1 MNTALGIKAYRQHA
15 AQTAS
20 KTQIVVML
28 AARMTSDIARAITN
42 IEKHNP
48 AVAHELLVHAQQIV
62 DELST
67 ALDVD
72 TCPAGNELRSLY
84 QFITDELVEANIQKS
99 AQHAAN
105 AHRVA
110 EEVSEMFTAASQ
122 EQAA

>member
-1 MNTALGIKAYRQHA
+1 MNTARGISTYRQHA

-28 AARMTSDIARAITN
+28 AARMASDIAQAIAN
-42 IEKHNP
+42 IEEHNP
-48 AVAHELLVHAQQIV
+48 AAAHELLVHAQQIV

-99 AQHAAN
+99 TQHAAN

-110 EEVSEMFTAASQ
+110 EEISAMFAAAAQ

>member
-1 MNTALGIKAYRQHA
+1 MNTARGISTYRQHA

-28 AARMTSDIARAITN
+28 AARMASDIAQAIAN
-42 IEKHNP
+42 IEEHNP
-48 AVAHELLVHAQQIV
+48 AAAHELLVHAQQIV

-99 AQHAAN
+99 TQHATT

-110 EEVSEMFTAASQ
+110 EEISAMFAAAAQ

>member
-1 MNTALGIKAYRQHA
+1 MNTTRGISAYRQHA
-15 AQTAS
+15 AHTAS

-28 AARMTSDIARAITN
+28 AARMTSDIAQAITN

-48 AVAHELLVHAQQIV
+48 AAAHELLVHAQQVV

-67 ALDVD
+67 ALDVE

-84 QFITDELVEANIQKS
+84 QFITDELIEANIQKS
-99 AQHAAN
+99 TQHASN

-110 EEVSEMFTAASQ
+110 EEISAMFAVAAQ

>member
-1 MNTALGIKAYRQHA
+1 MNMTRGISAYRQHA
-15 AQTAS
+15 AHTAS

-42 IEKHNP
+42 IEEHNP
-48 AVAHELLVHAQQIV
+48 AAAHELLVHAQQIV

-99 AQHAAN
+99 TQHAAN

-110 EEVSEMFTAASQ
+110 EEISAMFAAAAQ

>member
-1 MNTALGIKAYRQHA
+1 MNTTRGISAYRQHA
-15 AQTAS
+15 AHTAS

-28 AARMTSDIARAITN
+28 AARMTSDIAQAITN
-42 IEKHNP
+42 IERHNP
-48 AVAHELLVHAQQIV
+48 AAAHELLVHAQQVV

-84 QFITDELVEANIQKS
+84 QFITDELIEANIQKS
-99 AQHAAN
+99 TQHASN

-110 EEVSEMFTAASQ
+110 EEISAMFAVAAQ

>member
-1 MNTALGIKAYRQHA
+1 MNTARGISAYRQHA
-15 AQTAS
+15 IHTAS
-20 KTQIVVML
+20 KTQTVVML
-28 AARMTSDIARAITN
+28 AARMTSDIAQAITN
-42 IEKHNP
+42 IEEHNP
-48 AVAHELLVHAQQIV
+48 AAAHELLVHAQQIV

-99 AQHAAN
+99 TQHATN

-110 EEVSEMFTAASQ
+110 EEISAMFAAVAQ

>member
-1 MNTALGIKAYRQHA
+1 MNTTRGISAYRQHA
-15 AQTAS
+15 AHTAS

-28 AARMTSDIARAITN
+28 AARMTSDIAQAITN

-48 AVAHELLVHAQQIV
+48 AAAHELLVHAQQVV

-84 QFITDELVEANIQKS
+84 QFITDELIEANIQKS
-99 AQHAAN
+99 TQHASN

-110 EEVSEMFTAASQ
+110 EEISAMFAVAAQ

>member
-1 MNTALGIKAYRQHA
+1 MNTTRGISAYRQHA
-15 AQTAS
+15 AHTAS

-28 AARMTSDIARAITN
+28 AARMTSDIAQAICN
-42 IEKHNP
+42 IEEHNP
-48 AVAHELLVHAQQIV
+48 AAAHELLVHAQKIV
-62 DELST
+62 DELSS

-99 AQHAAN
+99 TQHATN

-110 EEVSEMFTAASQ
+110 EEISAMFAAAAQ